1 MPSTSVVRGSPRTT
15 LIDLNSLAASIV
27 IPVTTLISERGVIS
41 SVFRVRNTKILTV
54 LTEIV
59 SNIYLGEP
67 PNTSLVT
74 SIRAQ
79 TSVLLGE
86 GSGRAETALI
96 TVITSMETAQP
107 TPTPSPGG
115 GEEARVGV
123 PVPT

>member
-15 LIDLNSLAASIV
+15 LIDLNSLVASIV
-27 IPVTTLISERGVIS
+27 IPVTTLISDRGVIS
-41 SVFRVRNTKILTV
+41 SVFRIRNTKIPTV

-74 SIRAQ
+74 SIRVP

-86 GSGRAETALI
+86 GSGGAETALI
-96 TVITSMETAQP
+96 TVITSMETTQP

-115 GEEARVGV
+115 GVRGGV